1 MSLAKQ
7 LGNEIGVRGDVFAE
21 ELRLLERS
29 AAGVAKAS
37 ATGIGV
43 GINSAMDMM
52 TAAMSA
58 AYPKVSADEISGIL
72 THHIGAAMRE
82 ARALSKK

>member
-1 MSLAKQ
+1 MSLATQ
-7 LGNEIGVRGDVFAE
+7 LGNEIGRCGSVFAE
-21 ELRLLERS
+21 EMRLLAERS
-29 AAGVAKAS
+29 SGVAS
-37 ATGIGV
+37 AGGVGI
-43 GINSAMDMM
+43 GINSAMEIM

-82 ARALSKK
+82 ARALTKK